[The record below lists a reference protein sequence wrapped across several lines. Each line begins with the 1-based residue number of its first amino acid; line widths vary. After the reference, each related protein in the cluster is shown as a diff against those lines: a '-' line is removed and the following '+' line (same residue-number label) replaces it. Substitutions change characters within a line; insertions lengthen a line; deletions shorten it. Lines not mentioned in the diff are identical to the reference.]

1 MVLVSINSAD
11 ADNGYDFSNDFSE
24 ALVIDP
30 KASVQLVNI
39 FFKRRDRWV
48 VNPDNLSFSIK
59 MGTPVVASTPID
71 LTEGNYTGDT
81 LANHISTLLNTAGNA
96 TGYYFKCYY
105 DNVNHLFKFRSST
118 QDVSGTT
125 PVNFVAWEF
134 RTSKPGLGDLI
145 GFGQAQLYFTSGDN
159 TLSNEL
165 VSDNEPIPEDYKGYQ
180 DIIQFNINNMPL
192 KSIVGQKVTKTATLA
207 DGPSGS
213 KNGVTKMIAQIPRF
227 LSANGDGSSVDFG
240 PFFYNYFD
248 YSVPLKNAHSINMN
262 EIHITATNIDGT
274 LATDIIE
281 CRLLINVTNEENIGG
296 HGPESIGTPGIER
309 QTSAQINQKQPQF
322 LPKP

>member
-11 ADNGYDFSNDFSE
+11 ADNGYNFSNDFSE

-30 KASVQLVNI
+30 KASVSLVNI

-48 VNPDNLSFSIK
+48 VNTDNNSFSIK
-59 MGTPVVASTPID
+59 LGSPTAGNTDID
-71 LTEGNYTGDT
+71 LTDGNYTGDS

-105 DNVNHLFKFRSST
+105 DNVNHLFKFLSST
-118 QDVSGTT
+118 QEVSGTT
-125 PVNFVAWEF
+125 PVNFVGYLF
-134 RTSKPGLGDLI
+134 KTSKPALGDLL
-145 GFGQAQLYFTSGDN
+145 GFGQTQLYITSGMN
-159 TLSNEL
+159 SISNEL
-165 VSDNEPIPEDYKGYQ
+165 ESDSEPIPEDYKGYE

-192 KSIVGQKVTKTATLA
+192 KSIVGQKVTATATLDDDVA
-207 DGPSGS
+207 GS

-227 LSANGDGSSVDFG
+227 LSANGNGSPVEFG

-248 YSVPLKNAHSINMN
+248 YSIPLKNAHSINMN
-262 EIHITATNIDGT
+262 EIQITATNIDGT

-281 CRLLINVTNEENIGG
+281 CRLLINITNEENIGG
-296 HGPESIGTPGIER
+296 HGPETIGAPGIEK